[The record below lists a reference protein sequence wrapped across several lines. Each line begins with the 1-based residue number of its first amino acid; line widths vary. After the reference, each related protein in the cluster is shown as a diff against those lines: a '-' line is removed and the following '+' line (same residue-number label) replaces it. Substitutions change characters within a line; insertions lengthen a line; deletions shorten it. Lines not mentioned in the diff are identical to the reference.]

1 MINTTQLSTDDDNP
15 FPTAPTKLEVLLRL
29 KQKNPGID
37 LNQIDVNVSQSE
49 WDPTHVLNTG
59 SDYSGSYKVS
69 IPLLLVQLFILAMFL
84 FFILYKEWI

>member
-1 MINTTQLSTDDDNP
+1 VINTTQLSTDDDNP

-49 WDPTHVLNTG
+49 
-59 SDYSGSYKVS
+59 
-69 IPLLLVQLFILAMFL
+69 
-84 FFILYKEWI
+84 